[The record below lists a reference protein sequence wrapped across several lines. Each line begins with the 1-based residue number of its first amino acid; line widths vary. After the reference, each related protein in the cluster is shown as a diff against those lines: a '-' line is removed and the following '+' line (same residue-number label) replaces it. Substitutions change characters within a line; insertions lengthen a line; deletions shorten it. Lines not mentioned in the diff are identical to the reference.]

1 MEMLLGSF
9 YLIVI
14 GCVIVSMAVLILK
27 GRRTGYNRFW
37 AGCQAC
43 TILWCF
49 SQLLLLL
56 GRTVAQQRIAYLI
69 GNSGICFI
77 GCLWLMFAYS
87 YSSPSHK
94 LPKWWPVLAT
104 ISVFHLLCMATN
116 PLHHLYYSEF
126 AWRQVVHG
134 LFFYTNVIYSY
145 ICVVTGAVMLCLSE
159 EINRDKNSG
168 RAKGMIALAAV
179 VPLVMNLIQLSG
191 ILPSSYDITALGFGV
206 STILVLLAT
215 IRYRFLDVN
224 ILAFESI
231 IHALADGVA
240 VFVADKM
247 TYSNPAFWEILQRK
261 EQQMSRE
268 DWETLLGELPDQ
280 MGDRIPHLEIQ
291 TYEPGDKMTIYV
303 LKDVSEYY
311 ALLKKEKELS
321 VSREQYALAR
331 DRNRIAQQV
340 HDTTGHTLV
349 MIQSLLKLALLEGG
363 REHIEQARVLAQ
375 SGLKE
380 LRESINQLREE
391 EKAPL
396 ITQAIMQLTG
406 QVKEIEVEVTVQGED
421 AEKYSYLTRVIY
433 DTLRE
438 TITNCLKYADA
449 HRLEVVVRFLP
460 DKLEL
465 MMADDG
471 IGCGRIAENNGL
483 RGIRERIEAAN
494 GTVRFLSG
502 EGEGFMTRVILPL
515 T

>member
-1 MEMLLGSF
+1 
-9 YLIVI
+9 
-14 GCVIVSMAVLILK
+14 
-27 GRRTGYNRFW
+27 
-37 AGCQAC
+37 
-43 TILWCF
+43 
-49 SQLLLLL
+49 
-56 GRTVAQQRIAYLI
+56 
-69 GNSGICFI
+69 
-77 GCLWLMFAYS
+77 
-87 YSSPSHK
+87 
-94 LPKWWPVLAT
+94 
-104 ISVFHLLCMATN
+104 
-116 PLHHLYYSEF
+116 
-126 AWRQVVHG
+126 
-134 LFFYTNVIYSY
+134 
-145 ICVVTGAVMLCLSE
+145 
-159 EINRDKNSG
+159 
-168 RAKGMIALAAV
+168 
-179 VPLVMNLIQLSG
+179 
-191 ILPSSYDITALGFGV
+191 
-206 STILVLLAT
+206 
-215 IRYRFLDVN
+215 
-224 ILAFESI
+224 
-231 IHALADGVA
+231 
-240 VFVADKM
+240 
-247 TYSNPAFWEILQRK
+247 
-261 EQQMSRE
+261 
-268 DWETLLGELPDQ
+268 
-280 MGDRIPHLEIQ
+280 
-291 TYEPGDKMTIYV
+291 MTIYV